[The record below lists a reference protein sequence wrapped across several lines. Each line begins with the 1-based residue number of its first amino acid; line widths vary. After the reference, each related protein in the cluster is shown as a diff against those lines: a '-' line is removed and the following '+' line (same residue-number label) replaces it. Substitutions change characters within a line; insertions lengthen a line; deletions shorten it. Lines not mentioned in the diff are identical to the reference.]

1 MALLYLDTSALA
13 KVYVRERGSEL
24 MAELTSED
32 ADHGLAICAITQVE
46 FHSVI
51 SRRRREGDLDND
63 EVKRAAERFDNHFRN
78 VFERCPVDDRTLN
91 LASVIVSRHVLRASD
106 AIQLAACLTLIDD
119 LTLSGEARGAL
130 TFVCADR
137 RLLIAARSEGLT
149 VLNPES

>member
-32 ADHGLAICAITQVE
+32 VNYNLAICAITQVE

-51 SRRRREGDLDND
+51 SRRLREGDLDED
-63 EVKRAAERFDNHFRN
+63 EVKRAAERFNNHLRN
-78 VFERCPVDDRTLN
+78 VFARCPVDDRTLN
-91 LASVIVSRHVLRASD
+91 LASVIVARHVLRASD
-106 AIQLAACLTLIDD
+106 AIQLAACLTL
-119 LTLSGEARGAL
+119 SGEARESL

-137 RLLIAARSEGLT
+137 NLLTAARLEGLA